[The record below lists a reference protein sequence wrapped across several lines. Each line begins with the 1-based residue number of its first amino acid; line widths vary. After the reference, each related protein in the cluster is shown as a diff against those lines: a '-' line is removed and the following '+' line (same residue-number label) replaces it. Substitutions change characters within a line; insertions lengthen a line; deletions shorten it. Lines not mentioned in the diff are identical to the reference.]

1 MAGLLLCVLVKATGE
16 NTLQIIEEEE
26 KNMSEESSSV
36 VIDHGKSQWSDL
48 WKKED
53 FLAIWLGFIIIGVCV
68 LAYTTF
74 GPKAEFA
81 EKIATANQIQE
92 AELAKAPFKTIAWHN
107 AQDAKKLKASS
118 SAFGKFTAHW
128 TKKPGSWKTN
138 PMDSLIRSE
147 SQAKAL
153 NEKGMPKYEE
163 AKGKLEVA
171 LAAAVAAEE
180 AAAGASFQ
188 NQALNDE
195 AAAKITEWRDAKTG
209 AADAKKKVE
218 NKPYNYIPT
227 LIGLCIFIA
236 LIFGVGIAMMGKS
249 MPAFLQ
255 GFVIVFLVAV
265 LAYIL
270 GGQSISKQYGFGAE
284 AWGVLLG
291 MVIANTVGTPK
302 WVLPACEV
310 EFFIKTGLVLL
321 GAEVLFNKIV
331 AIGTPGIFVA
341 WVVTPVVL
349 VCTYIFGQKVL
360 KMPSKTL
367 NVVISA
373 DMSVCGTS
381 AAIAAAAACRAKK
394 EELTLS
400 IGLSLVFTAIM
411 MIAMPA
417 FIKAVGIPEILGG
430 AWMGG
435 TIDSTGAVAAAGAF
449 LGQKAMYVA
458 ATIKMIQNV
467 MIGVT
472 AFCIAV
478 YWCTKVDC
486 VAGKTVG
493 AGEIWHRFPK
503 FVLGF
508 IAASIIF
515 SILDQSMGKDL
526 GGAVVDQGIVR
537 GGTRLLR
544 GWFFALSFAAIGL
557 STNFREL
564 AKYFK
569 GGKPLILYVC
579 GQSLNLVLTL
589 TMAYIMFY
597 VVFPEITAKI

>member
-1 MAGLLLCVLVKATGE
+1 
-16 NTLQIIEEEE
+16 
-26 KNMSEESSSV
+26 MSEESSGV

-53 FLAIWLGFIIIGVCV
+53 YLAIWLGFIIIAVSI

-81 EKIATANQIQE
+81 EKITGLSQVQQ
-92 AELAKAPFKTIAWHN
+92 AELDKAPFKTIAWHN
-107 AQDAKKLKASS
+107 AQDDKGKLKGTSTP
-118 SAFGKFTAHW
+118 FGKFVTQW
-128 TKKPGSWKTN
+128 VTKPGSWKSN
-138 PMDSLIRSE
+138 PLDAVIRTE
-147 SQAKAL
+147 AQAQAL
-153 NEKGMPKYEE
+153 NEKGMAKYEE
-163 AKGKLEVA
+163 AKGNLATA
-171 LAAAVAAEE
+171 LAAAVAAEG

-188 NQALNDE
+188 DQALNDE
-195 AAAKITEWRDAKTG
+195 AASKISAWRDAHK
-209 AADAKKKVE
+209 AAGDAKKKVD
-218 NKPYNYIPT
+218 NKPYNKIPS
-227 LIGLCIFIA
+227 LIGLCVFLA
-236 LIFGVGIAMMGKS
+236 AIFGVGIAMMGKS
-249 MPAFLQ
+249 MPAFMQ
-255 GFVIVFLVAV
+255 GFVVVFLVAI
-265 LAYIL
+265 LAYLL
-270 GGQSISKQYGFGAE
+270 GGQAISKQYGFGAE
-284 AWGVLLG
+284 AWGVVLG
-291 MVIANTVGTPK
+291 MLIANTLGTPK

-331 AIGTPGIFVA
+331 AIGIPGIFVA
-341 WVVTPVVL
+341 WVVTPIVV
-349 VCTYIFGQKVL
+349 VVTYTFGQRVL

-367 NVVISA
+367 NIVISA

-381 AAIAAAAACRAKK
+381 AAIATAAACRAKK

-417 FIKAVGIPEILGG
+417 FIKAVGIPEVLGG

-467 MIGVT
+467 MISVT
-472 AFCIAV
+472 AFCVAV
-478 YWCTKVDC
+478 YWCTKAEVQET
-486 VAGKTVG
+486 GKSVG

-508 IAASIIF
+508 IGASIIF
-515 SILDQSMGKDL
+515 SIMDAGMDKDL
-526 GGAVVDQGIVR
+526 SKAVLSSGIVS
-537 GGTRLLR
+537 GGTKLLR
-544 GWFFALSFAAIGL
+544 DWFFTLSFAAIGL

-569 GGKPLILYVC
+569 GGKPLILYIC
-579 GQSLNLVLTL
+579 GQSFNLALTL

>member
-1 MAGLLLCVLVKATGE
+1 MAQDS
-16 NTLQIIEEEE
+16 N
-26 KNMSEESSSV
+26 V

-53 FLAIWLGFIIIGVCV
+53 FLAIWLGFIIIAVCIA
-68 LAYTTF
+68 AYTTF
-74 GPKAEFA
+74 GPKAELA
-81 EKIATANQIQE
+81 DKIAAANQVQE
-92 AELAKAPFKTIAWHN
+92 AELANAPFKTVAWFK
-107 AQDAKKLKASS
+107 AQDAKSGLKASGS
-118 SAFGKFTAHW
+118 PFGKFMSQW
-128 TKKPGSWKTN
+128 TKTPGSWKSN
-138 PMDSLIRSE
+138 PVDAFIMTE
-147 SQAKAL
+147 AQAKAL

-163 AKGKLEVA
+163 AKAKA
-171 LAAAVAAEE
+171 AATLAAAIAAEE
-180 AAAGASFQ
+180 AASAAAFQ
-188 NQALNDE
+188 DGALNE
-195 AAAKITEWRDAKTG
+195 AAKAKIGEWRDAHK
-209 AADAKKKVE
+209 AEADAKKKVGA
-218 NKPYNYIPT
+218 KPYNYIPT
-227 LIGLCIFIA
+227 LIGLCFFMA
-236 LIFGVGIAMMGKS
+236 AIFGVGVAMMGKS
-249 MPAFLQ
+249 MPAFVK
-255 GFVIVFLVAV
+255 GFTIVFLVSV
-265 LAYIL
+265 LAYML
-270 GGQSISKQYGFGAE
+270 GGQAISKQYGFGAE
-284 AWGVLLG
+284 AWGVVLG
-291 MVIANTVGTPK
+291 MLIANTVGTPK

-341 WVVTPVVL
+341 WVVTPIVL
-349 VCTYIFGQKVL
+349 VCTYIFGQTVL

-367 NVVISA
+367 NIVISA

-381 AAIAAAAACRAKK
+381 AAIATAAACRAKK

-472 AFCIAV
+472 AFCVAV
-478 YWCTKVDC
+478 YWVTKVEATD
-486 VAGKTVG
+486 AGHTVG

-508 IAASIIF
+508 IAASILF
-515 SILDQSMGKDL
+515 SIMDQSMGSDVGK
-526 GGAVVDQGIVR
+526 AVLDQGIVR
-537 GGTRLLR
+537 GGTRLMR

-564 AKYFK
+564 SKYFK